1 MSVNRKLSLVLALGA
16 VLFAALGLATV
27 ALAGRDGNAPNT
39 PFALLEIEVAED
51 VTAVVFDEA
60 PVYDDGWPAHGNPF
74 ITMGY
79 IYPKGTLDGTNGVLY
94 DGEGNPYPEFD
105 SVLGTWICYGRAI
118 GEAGHAAT
126 GPWAVS
132 TQIFQF
138 DEVYGNA
145 TLVTSGVETMEVGAP
160 VVRAVTGG
168 TGAFLAA
175 RGEATQALLGMH
187 EETGAVNIAFAM
199 TVLAK

>member
-1 MSVNRKLSLVLALGA
+1 MSMNRKLSLIVAVGA

-27 ALAGRDGNAPNT
+27 ALAGRKDKGPNAP
-39 PFALLEIEVAED
+39 FELLEIEVAED

-79 IYPKGTLDGTNGVLY
+79 IYPKGTLNGTNGVLY
-94 DGEGNPYPEFD
+94 DDEGNPYPEFD

-138 DEVYGNA
+138 NEAYGNA
-145 TLVTSGVETMEVGAP
+145 TLVTSGYETMEVGAP

-175 RGEATQALLGMH
+175 RGEATQALLGMQ

-199 TVLAK
+199 KVLTK